1 MKQIF
6 LNKEGNSGILIFFA
20 GWGADEHLFNR
31 VMPKGWDYL
40 LCFDYTELDF
50 DYSILTPYSKIR
62 LMAWSMGVWAA
73 TQTLSGMDLPWDV
86 RLAVN
91 GTATPINDLTGIPDA
106 VFRGTLDNFSAVT
119 LAKFRRRMCG
129 NADGVK
135 AFLSH
140 EPYRTLEDLH
150 SELAAVSSQV
160 RSREVA
166 PFVWD
171 KAIIGL
177 RDKIFP
183 VVNLLRAFA
192 GTHVIEIDTE
202 HYDAQLF
209 DRLIEGEGDEW
220 TKN

>member
-6 LNKEGNSGILIFFA
+6 LKKEGNSRLLIFFA

-31 VMPKGWDYL
+31 VMPEGWDYL
-40 LCFDYTELDF
+40 LCFDYKELDF
-50 DYSILTPYSKIR
+50 DWSSVAPYSQIR

-73 TQTLSGMDLPWDV
+73 TQTFSGKSLPWDMC
-86 RLAVN
+86 LAVN
-91 GTATPINDLTGIPDA
+91 GTSTPINDLTGIPDA
-106 VFRGTLDNFSAVT
+106 VFSATLDNFSAVT

-135 AFLSH
+135 TFLAH

-150 SELAAVSSQV
+150 SELAAVSCQV
-160 RSREVA
+160 RNRPVA
-166 PFVWD
+166 PFVWG

-183 VVNLLRAFA
+183 AANLQRAFA
-192 GTHVIEIDTE
+192 DTYVIEIDAE
-202 HYDAQLF
+202 HYDAALF
-209 DRLIEGEGDEW
+209 DRLIKGEGDEW
-220 TKN
+220 IRS